1 MIEKFILYAV
11 VLVSVG
17 VGLAIVNKKTKEAV
31 LPNLDGV
38 VNLRMNR
45 LYYYGGIFMV
55 IIWAVLI
62 PYIIESG
69 LPIVNIVAAVLLIS
83 MFTLGLGLPVFFW
96 YINHNVSYD
105 DKTLR
110 VQNVF
115 KKQTEIQF
123 NKILSKHAN
132 YFTGFLIVKTEE
144 KEVKIHLHLVGV
156 NALLKRMEDY

>member
-1 MIEKFILYAV
+1 MFEKFVLYAV

-17 VGLAIVNKKTKEAV
+17 IGLAIVDKKTKEAV

-45 LYYYGGIFMV
+45 LYYYGGIAMV
-55 IIWAVLI
+55 IIWAVFI
-62 PYIIESG
+62 PYLIGSG
-69 LPIVNIVAAVLLIS
+69 LPIFNIVVAFLLIS
-83 MFTLGLGLPVFFW
+83 IFTLGLGLPVLLW
-96 YINHNVSYD
+96 YLNHNVSYD
-105 DKTLR
+105 DKTIR

-123 NKILSKHAN
+123 NEVLSKRTN